1 MLMLLTT
8 ATPSLDN
15 GYSHTLKE
23 RVKDI
28 MGAIAFGN
36 PSKEKTISPS
46 KITGDFWQQQQW
58 KF

>member
-1 MLMLLTT
+1 
-8 ATPSLDN
+8 
-15 GYSHTLKE
+15 LKE

-46 KITGDFWQQQQW
+46 KITGDF
-58 KF
+58 